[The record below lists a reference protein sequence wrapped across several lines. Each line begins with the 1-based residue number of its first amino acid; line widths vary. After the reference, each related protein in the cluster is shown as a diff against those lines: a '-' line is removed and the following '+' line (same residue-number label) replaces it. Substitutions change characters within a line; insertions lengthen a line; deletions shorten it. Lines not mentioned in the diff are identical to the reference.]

1 MNRLILKYPYPI
13 TAVILLIFAWVV
25 AQRLA
30 RGVEAIIP
38 LAVAA
43 VVVWPLGTLVFVY
56 LWPRITVGGFK
67 RAILSRGFGAG
78 PIPVNTLYA
87 VPERPSDSAS
97 SGGLMA
103 VGTDDLVYIGGWLD
117 LEAGPRVL
125 HVPGMAGRYYS
136 LQFTDPVSG
145 SNFAYVGKRTTGTDA
160 GDFLVCER
168 AWPRSVPDG
177 MTRIDVP
184 HRSALVIGRVFAAD
198 DDDRHVAYALAKQ
211 IQLTAARRPAVNA
224 HDDERPATSRRPRD
238 PIAVDRVK
246 SMPG

>member
-1 MNRLILKYPYPI
+1 VNRLILKYPYPV

-43 VVVWPLGTLVFVY
+43 IVVWLVGTVVFIY
-56 LWPRITVGGFK
+56 LWPQITVGGFK
-67 RAILSRGFGAG
+67 RAIVKRGFGGG

-87 VPERPSDSAS
+87 SPERPSESTS
-97 SGGLMA
+97 SGSLMA
-103 VGTDDLVYIGGWLD
+103 VGTDDLLYIGGWLD
-117 LEAGPRVL
+117 VTAGPRVL
-125 HVPGMAGRYYS
+125 HVPDMNGRYYS
-136 LQFTDPVSG
+136 LQFTDPESG
-145 SNFAYVGKRTTGTDA
+145 ANFAYVGKRTTGTDA

-168 AWPRSVPDG
+168 TWSGTMPDG

-198 DDDRHVAYALAKQ
+198 DDDRRAAFALANQ
-211 IQLTAARRPAVNA
+211 IQLTPL
-224 HDDERPATSRRPRD
+224 DSQL
-238 PIAVDRVK
+238 
-246 SMPG
+246 